1 MVFEKARNNDLAY
14 LSVLQM
20 FPSSGDGGLV
30 APTMQKNGTVLEF
43 YGKFFEFQIRW
54 SGTGSAK
61 QITHD
66 SVSFWERLWSALFF
80 REKWH
85 KAIEF
90 ISYSQIG
97 AHLGLAELMGLE
109 PVADQKQVIF
119 AEQ

>member
-1 MVFEKARNNDLAY
+1 MVPVPQNRLHTI
-14 LSVLQM
+14 LSV
-20 FPSSGDGGLV
+20 FGSGFDLR
-30 APTMQKNGTVLEF
+30 F
-43 YGKFFEFQIRW
+43 
-54 SGTGSAK
+54 
-61 QITHD
+61 
-66 SVSFWERLWSALFF
+66 FF